1 MAEDKAE
8 DKAEDFS
15 DFEIDLSVAEVPT
28 QKSTAKEA
36 IVDLKSALAYVQERV
51 KGFDKDKWVKC
62 PWIIE
67 DKEDGKIKV
76 KVNLFNMPLYWTS
89 ETVKNAD
96 GTEKMIQLRN
106 ADMSPYMEV
115 AQPMPTTKLPVKDR
129 DTAIKTIKA
138 LASGQVENLNER
150 LEVAAKALPYV
161 LSKELPDIEK
171 RAAVVYRERKDGA
184 HEKEFGKFGEPNEMN
199 TKTGRM
205 VISTK
210 KQNAMNSAKQKA
222 RSDLGYAR
230 YRPTA

>member
-1 MAEDKAE
+1 M
-8 DKAEDFS
+8 AEDFS

-28 QKSTAKEA
+28 QRSTAKEA
-36 IVDLKSALAYVQERV
+36 IVDLESALAYVQDRV
-51 KGFDKDKWVKC
+51 KGFEKDKWESC

-67 DKEDGKIKV
+67 EDGIVKV

-96 GTEKMIQLRN
+96 GSDKMIQLRN
-106 ADMSPYMEV
+106 ADMSDYMEV

-129 DTAIKTIKA
+129 NAAIKTVKA
-138 LASGQVENLNER
+138 LASGQVANLNER
-150 LEVAAKALPYV
+150 LEVAAKALPFV
-161 LSKELPDIEK
+161 LSKELPDINA
-171 RAAVVYRERKDGA
+171 RAATVFQDRG

-199 TKTGRM
+199 TNTGRM

-222 RSDLGYAR
+222 RNDLGYAR
-230 YRPTA
+230 YRATV

>member
-1 MAEDKAE
+1 M
-8 DKAEDFS
+8 AEDFS

-51 KGFDKDKWVKC
+51 KGFEKDKWVKC

-138 LASGQVENLNER
+138 LASGQVANLNER
-150 LEVAAKALPYV
+150 LEVAAKALPFV
-161 LSKELPDIEK
+161 LTKELKDINT
-171 RAAVVYRERKDGA
+171 RAATVFQDRG

-205 VISTK
+205 VISTR

-230 YRPTA
+230 YRTTA

>member
-1 MAEDKAE
+1 M
-8 DKAEDFS
+8 AEDFS

-51 KGFDKDKWVKC
+51 KGFEKDKWVKC

-138 LASGQVENLNER
+138 LASGQVANLNER
-150 LEVAAKALPYV
+150 LEVAAKALPFV
-161 LSKELPDIEK
+161 LTKELKDINT
-171 RAAVVYRERKDGA
+171 RAATVFQDRG

-205 VISTK
+205 VISTR

-230 YRPTA
+230 YRATA

>member
-1 MAEDKAE
+1 M
-8 DKAEDFS
+8 AEDFS

-28 QKSTAKEA
+28 QRSTAKEA
-36 IVDLKSALAYVQERV
+36 IVDLESALAYVQDRV
-51 KGFDKDKWVKC
+51 KGFEKDKWESC

-67 DKEDGKIKV
+67 EDGVVKV

-96 GTEKMIQLRN
+96 GSDKMIQLRN
-106 ADMSPYMEV
+106 ADMSEFMEV

-129 DTAIKTIKA
+129 NAAIKTVKA
-138 LASGQVENLNER
+138 LASGQVANLNER
-150 LEVAAKALPYV
+150 LEVAAKALPHV
-161 LSKELPDIEK
+161 LSKELPDINA
-171 RAAVVYRERKDGA
+171 RAATVFQDRG

-199 TKTGRM
+199 TNTGRM

-222 RSDLGYAR
+222 RNDLGYAR
-230 YRPTA
+230 YRETA

>member
-36 IVDLKSALAYVQERV
+36 IVDLESALAYVQDRV
-51 KGFDKDKWVKC
+51 KGFEKDKWESC

-67 DKEDGKIKV
+67 EDGKIKV

-106 ADMSPYMEV
+106 ADMSDYMEV

-138 LASGQVENLNER
+138 LASGQVANLNER
-150 LEVAAKALPYV
+150 LEVAAKALPFV
-161 LSKELPDIEK
+161 LTKELKDINT
-171 RAAVVYRERKDGA
+171 RAATVFQDRG

-230 YRPTA
+230 YRTTA